1 MTKHVSRNDDE
12 ARLKTQATE
21 GFTLVELLVVLAIIG
36 LIAALVAPQV
46 LKYLGSAKVDTTK
59 AQIKNIEN
67 ALELYYIDV
76 GHYPSTDE
84 GLEALARAP
93 ADGRAWNGPYLK
105 KSGTF
110 LDAWGTAYE
119 YKSPADE
126 RPYQVIS
133 LGRDRKVGGD
143 GQDADLHSE

>member
-12 ARLKTQATE
+12 ARLGTEATE

-76 GHYPSTDE
+76 GHYPSTEE

-93 ADGRAWNGPYLK
+93 ADGSAWNGPYLK

-126 RPYQVIS
+126 KPYQIIS

-143 GQDADLHSE
+143 GQDADLSSE

>member
-1 MTKHVSRNDDE
+1 MKKRILHDDDQARSR
-12 ARLKTQATE
+12 TQATE

-67 ALELYYIDV
+67 ALELYYIDI
-76 GHYPSTDE
+76 GRYPSTEE

-93 ADGRAWNGPYLK
+93 ADGSAWNGPYLK
-105 KSGTF
+105 KSGIF

-126 RPYQVIS
+126 KPYQIIS

>member
-1 MTKHVSRNDDE
+1 MDRHMLRNEDRTR
-12 ARLKTQATE
+12 ARVQATE

-76 GHYPSTDE
+76 GHYPSTEE
-84 GLEALARAP
+84 GLEALSQAP
-93 ADGRAWNGPYLK
+93 TDGSAWNGPYLK

-110 LDAWGTAYE
+110 LDAWGTAYQ
-119 YKSPADE
+119 YKSPAE
-126 RPYQVIS
+126 EKPYQVIS
-133 LGRDRKVGGD
+133 LGRDRKAGGD
-143 GQDADLHSE
+143 GQDADLHNE

>member
-1 MTKHVSRNDDE
+1 MLRNGDRAY
-12 ARLKTQATE
+12 ARIQATE

-76 GHYPSTDE
+76 GHYPSTE
-84 GLEALARAP
+84 QGLEALARAP
-93 ADGRAWNGPYLK
+93 ADGSPWNGPYLK
-105 KSGTF
+105 KSGAF
-110 LDAWGTAYE
+110 LDAWGTAYQ
-119 YKSPADE
+119 YKSPAE
-126 RPYQVIS
+126 EKPYQVIS

-143 GQDADLHSE
+143 GQDADLQSD

>member
-1 MTKHVSRNDDE
+1 MLKDNFNHDDE
-12 ARLKTQATE
+12 TNSRTLATE

-76 GHYPSTDE
+76 GHYPSTEE

-93 ADGRAWNGPYLK
+93 ADGSAWNGPYLK

-126 RPYQVIS
+126 KPYQVIS

-143 GQDADLHSE
+143 GQDADLSSE